1 MSMSRTQEPITTHAE
16 SVTSSQVGRRYV
28 VITPCRNEEDYLP
41 ITIETMVKQT
51 VLPELWLIVDD
62 GSTDTTPQ
70 IVQEAA
76 EKYPWIKL
84 HRRKDRGER
93 AVGGGVVQAFNEGL
107 EQINLNEYDFVCKLD
122 ADLGLT
128 ENYFES
134 LMKEMESDPLL
145 GNFSGK
151 TYIPTGSGKWVSER
165 MGDENA
171 IGASKFY
178 RTECFKDINGFVA
191 QACWDGIDGH
201 MCRMRGWKA
210 MSLDRPE
217 LRMRHYRPQGS
228 SQQNVWVGR
237 KRWGRGKYFMGSSL
251 PYVIA
256 VSCYR
261 MLERPFIKGGLGIL
275 VGYLQAW
282 NGEHERFGDRAYLK
296 HLHRYEMSSL
306 LIGKRRTMDRFHKRL
321 EERHGR

>member
-1 MSMSRTQEPITTHAE
+1 MSMSSTQEPITTRTE
-16 SVTSSQVGRRYV
+16 SVLSSQDGRRYV
-28 VITPCRNEEDYLP
+28 VITPCRNEEEYLP
-41 ITIETMVKQT
+41 ITIDTMVKQT
-51 VLPELWLIVDD
+51 ILPSLWVIVDD
-62 GSTDTTPQ
+62 GSTDSTPQ
-70 IVQEAA
+70 LVEEAA
-76 EKYPWIKL
+76 AKHSWIKL

-107 EQINLNEYDFVCKLD
+107 DQINLDEYDYVCKLD

-151 TYIPTGSGKWVSER
+151 TYIPTSSGKWVSER

-178 RTECFKDINGFVA
+178 RVQCFKEINGFVP

-201 MCRMRGWKA
+201 MCRMKGWKA

-217 LRMRHYRPQGS
+217 LRMQHYRPQGS

-261 MLERPFIKGGLGIL
+261 MLERPFVKGGLGIL

-282 NGEHERFGDRAYLK
+282 KGEHERFGDHAYLK

-306 LIGKRRTMDRFHKRL
+306 FLGKRRTMVRYHKRL
-321 EERHGR
+321 EEQDAR

>member
-1 MSMSRTQEPITTHAE
+1 MSMSSTQEPITTHTE
-16 SVTSSQVGRRYV
+16 PVPSCQDGRRYV

-41 ITIETMVKQT
+41 ITIETMIKQT
-51 VLPELWLIVDD
+51 ILPALWLIVDD
-62 GSTDTTPQ
+62 GSTDSTPQ
-70 IVQEAA
+70 LVEEAA
-76 EKYPWIKL
+76 AKHPWIKL

-107 EQINLNEYDFVCKLD
+107 DQIDLDEYDYVCKLD

-151 TYIPTGSGKWVSER
+151 TYIPTSSGKWVSER

-178 RTECFKDINGFVA
+178 RVECFKDINGFVP

-201 MCRMRGWKA
+201 MCRIKGWKA

-217 LRMRHYRPQGS
+217 LRMQHYRPQGS

-261 MLERPFIKGGLGIL
+261 MLERPFVKGGLGIL

-282 NGEHERFGDRAYLK
+282 KSEHERFGDRVYLK

-306 LIGKRRTMDRFHKRL
+306 FFGKRRTMDRFHKRL
-321 EERHGR
+321 EERDAR